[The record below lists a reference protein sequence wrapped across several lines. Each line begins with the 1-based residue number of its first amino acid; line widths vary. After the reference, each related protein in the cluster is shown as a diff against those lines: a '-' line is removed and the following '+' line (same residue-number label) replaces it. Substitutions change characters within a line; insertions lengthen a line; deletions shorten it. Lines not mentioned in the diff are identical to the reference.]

1 MITLYTKT
9 GCPYCAK
16 ALVAFSEHDVPF
28 LEKNIADEKVVE
40 ELIREGGKRQ
50 VPYMIDGDVRMYES
64 DDIVTYINT
73 AYGKSV
79 STNSTSSPRLHTAPA
94 TGNVCIPKELQ

>member
-1 MITLYTKT
+1 M
-9 GCPYCAK
+9 
-16 ALVAFSEHDVPF
+16 PF

-64 DDIVTYINT
+64 DDIARYINT
-73 AYGKSV
+73 TYGKSA
-79 STNSTSSPRLHTAPA
+79 SADSTSAPSLHTAP
-94 TGNVCIPKELQ
+94 TTKNVCIPKELQ

>member
-16 ALVAFSEHDVPF
+16 AIASFNEHGVPF
-28 LEKNIADEKVVE
+28 AEKNIADEHVAD
-40 ELIREGGKRQ
+40 ELVREGGKRQ

-64 DDIVTYINT
+64 GDIVTYIT
-73 AYGKSV
+73 ATYGKGTPTDSA
-79 STNSTSSPRLHTAPA
+79 SGPTIHRAPA

>member
-16 ALVAFSEHDVPF
+16 TLVVFGEHGVPF
-28 LEKNIADEKVVE
+28 SEKNIADENIAD
-40 ELIREGGKRQ
+40 ELVREGGKRQ

-64 DDIVTYINT
+64 DDIARYINT
-73 AYGKSV
+73 TYGNGV
-79 STNSTSSPRLHTAPA
+79 SSDVASAPRLYTALT